1 MLGNCASH
9 ELSLASG
16 APDGHRV
23 PASPNAGWW
32 PCQQGSYA
40 TSGFEH
46 QVAVVSRDL
55 ACNPRPRNNGP
66 ARRQSG
72 AAKSWFEHQVA
83 VVSRDLAYKP
93 RPRNNGPA
101 RRQSGAAKSW
111 FERPVGLRPAA
122 GNPTAPATLSP
133 GTPFPTRIAQPW
145 GYSSAQGHCPNP
157 CLYPYPSSIRV
168 ETDGSDQRGHT
179 TGERPRP

>member
-23 PASPNAGWW
+23 PASPNVGWW

-55 ACNPRPRNNGP
+55 ACNPRPRVTIGAHGGNQEPPSRGSDTQSAFCPTLAPLQTP
-66 ARRQSG
+66 AT
-72 AAKSWFEHQVA
+72 
-83 VVSRDLAYKP
+83 
-93 RPRNNGPA
+93 
-101 RRQSGAAKSW
+101 
-111 FERPVGLRPAA
+111 
-122 GNPTAPATLSP
+122 PTAPATLSLALVP
-133 GTPFPTRIAQPW
+133 HPNSSSGDIAQPKVTVPTLIYIPIPHLFGW
-145 GYSSAQGHCPNP
+145 RAT
-157 CLYPYPSSIRV
+157 
-168 ETDGSDQRGHT
+168 EA
-179 TGERPRP
+179 TGEATLRERPHYWGEATPLTPG